1 MTDIFEILSDVAESY
16 STALILGSSRTGK
29 DLLADTIHRLSPR
42 KKPFR
47 KEVAMKRCGSLNLFF
62 MILLSLSLVITL
74 PLTAEC
80 ASKEK
85 PILVGAPISLS
96 GPFVANAVSFKR
108 AIEMAVYEQNA
119 KGGINGRP
127 LEIVYFDTVD
137 LSPERVELGA
147 KTLAAKKVAVA
158 FGGWSGS
165 GGDVKSYG
173 KYKFPYFMNNTN
185 ASSKKV
191 MMENPEF
198 NNVFM
203 TGSIEK
209 VYARE
214 YFMGMADLEKDFG
227 YKYPNRDIA
236 LISADDEWSQGIQE
250 GIVEIAKEK
259 GWKVVMRETVP
270 YGTTQWGPILAKLR
284 ALDPAPAWIQV
295 EIISTQDIITLFN
308 QFMNRPINT
317 LINYGWSGNSPEF
330 KEIMGKK
337 ADGIILATG
346 EWLPLPP
353 PTKAAQDWVDRF
365 KKKFGA
371 EPSAATPAV
380 YYGVKAWMQAA
391 EAVGDVT
398 KFDEICEY
406 VATHD
411 IEAIPGIMSTFNTG
425 FNRTI
430 EYPYSNF
437 PQAQFQNGEY
447 ATLYYKGKRYTDYKG
462 ISRKFVVPR
471 WIKK

>member
-1 MTDIFEILSDVAESY
+1 
-16 STALILGSSRTGK
+16 
-29 DLLADTIHRLSPR
+29 
-42 KKPFR
+42 
-47 KEVAMKRCGSLNLFF
+47 MKRCGTLNLFF

-203 TGSIEK
+203 TGDIEK

-214 YFMGMADLEKDFG
+214 YFMGMADREKDFG
-227 YKYPNRDIA
+227 YKYPNRDSA
-236 LISADDEWSQGIQE
+236 LIYADD
-250 GIVEIAKEK
+250 
-259 GWKVVMRETVP
+259 
-270 YGTTQWGPILAKLR
+270 
-284 ALDPAPAWIQV
+284 
-295 EIISTQDIITLFN
+295 
-308 QFMNRPINT
+308 
-317 LINYGWSGNSPEF
+317 
-330 KEIMGKK
+330 
-337 ADGIILATG
+337 
-346 EWLPLPP
+346 
-353 PTKAAQDWVDRF
+353 
-365 KKKFGA
+365 
-371 EPSAATPAV
+371 
-380 YYGVKAWMQAA
+380 
-391 EAVGDVT
+391 
-398 KFDEICEY
+398 
-406 VATHD
+406 
-411 IEAIPGIMSTFNTG
+411 
-425 FNRTI
+425 
-430 EYPYSNF
+430 
-437 PQAQFQNGEY
+437 
-447 ATLYYKGKRYTDYKG
+447 
-462 ISRKFVVPR
+462 
-471 WIKK
+471 